1 MNFIRRKLCLCTEDP
16 TNAITDF
23 ETLFKKMTLIKYIL
37 SPVVPGQKLALYKF
51 NPSKIP
57 LSRSLKSH
65 IIIQLSTTCN
75 NALNPN
81 YVRECCDSSDML
93 LVIDT
98 TNITNITENSIQA
111 FAFINSMLL
120 SDFNSTIISN
130 CPGTPTNIQPAPA
143 GSVVYIQTICSNK
156 KAASHIIEY
165 LKCLKQFDGIALKAI
180 PSSYSYYVKKDF
192 IRTCDLKNSYLAYC
206 NSRINITNNPMQ
218 VEQDI
223 NNHFDDYAYFEGD
236 SLDSGFLFMTPNNH
250 NCQSGGKGSE
260 YILFKSRYYKIRTD
274 KINHYIYSPK
284 IGEINV
290 NKVKKMIKQGVSKSV
305 KIKKKMMQFKE
316 YKPETKAAIKK
327 QLDLFFH
334 KHTLEGIPK
343 LQLLQYIAMYSTM
356 SNQSV
361 KEMLAMKD
369 EGKFEERV
377 RKLTIKSNI
386 LEDAFF
392 SRHFKE

>member
-1 MNFIRRKLCLCTEDP
+1 
-16 TNAITDF
+16 
-23 ETLFKKMTLIKYIL
+23 
-37 SPVVPGQKLALYKF
+37 
-51 NPSKIP
+51 
-57 LSRSLKSH
+57 
-65 IIIQLSTTCN
+65 
-75 NALNPN
+75 
-81 YVRECCDSSDML
+81 ML
-93 LVIDT
+93 LVID
-98 TNITNITENSIQA
+98 ITNLTNLTEDSIQA
-111 FAFINSMLL
+111 FAFINSMYL
-120 SDFNSTIISN
+120 SDFQSTIISN

-143 GSVVYIQTICSNK
+143 GSVMYIQTICSNK

-165 LKCLKQFDGIALKAI
+165 LKGLKQYDGIALKAI
-180 PSSYSYYVKKDF
+180 PSSYSYYVHKGF
-192 IRTCDLKNSYLAYC
+192 IRTCDLKNSYPAYC
-206 NSRINITNNPMQ
+206 NPRINITNITNPMQ

-223 NNHFDDYAYFEGD
+223 NNYPGDYAYFEDD
-236 SLDSGFLFMTPNNH
+236 SADAGFLFMTPNNH
-250 NCQSGGKGSE
+250 NPQSGGKGSE

-392 SRHFKE
+392 SRHFKA